1 MKLRTKSIITL
12 VAMLLSGI
20 GAFAE
25 DGTSSPQWTVSYQ
38 YDGEA
43 STSDAPGIVECTFSG
58 TTATIVCRPLEG
70 NYITAED
77 IIVEKTVS
85 GDKAQT
91 REVGIDSTPITITAA
106 STNTTPRA
114 ESSYTFTAEADPN
127 LTYEIKANFHKLKD
141 LDLYALIALPENT
154 IYTYTGNAIKPEFT
168 VTAADVELTAETD
181 YTVTYA
187 GNVNAGQGSITIT
200 ATETTFYT
208 GSKTVNFDINQAD
221 VSFWFETS
229 DGQEAKELKTTYG
242 ATFTKPV
249 LKMSET
255 GAADVIGVVYS
266 VDNEEVATI
275 NATTGELTILKAG
288 TVVVTAAAAED
299 YTNKEGSN
307 YKADPANTKASYSL
321 TINSATP
328 TLQFSKET
336 AEATMGAEFEAPT
349 LTVTPEGLVPIEYES
364 TNTEVATVDKN
375 TGVVTLVGGGETTI
389 KAVFPG
395 NETYETALASYILTV
410 SKVTATLKFAAETA
424 TATMGTEFAA
434 PTLTVTP
441 EGLQGVKYSSSN
453 TNVAT
458 VNETTGAVT
467 LVGAGEAVIKASFAG
482 TTVYE
487 AAEAS
492 YTLTVSKVTATLKF
506 AAETA
511 TATMGAEFAAP
522 ALTVTPEGLQGVKY
536 SSSNTNVATV
546 NETTGAV
553 TLVGAGETTI
563 KATFAGNDKY
573 EPAEAS
579 YKLTVSSK
587 ATMEVTATGYE
598 GVYDG
603 NAHGITVTAPEG
615 ATVKYG
621 TEEGKYDL
629 TENPTYTNVGTY
641 TVYYQVTKEA
651 TETVT
656 GSAKIT
662 INKATAT
669 LKFSAETATATLGAE
684 FQTPTLTVTP
694 EGLEGVKYT
703 SSNTDVAT
711 VNETTGAVTLIGAG
725 ETTITAKFAG
735 NDKYEPAEASYK
747 LTVSSKATMEVS
759 ATGYEGVYD
768 GNAHGITV
776 TAPEGATVKYG
787 TEEGKYDLT
796 ENPTYTN
803 VGTYTVYYQ
812 VTKEATETVTGSA
825 KITIN
830 KATATLKFSAETATA
845 TLGAEFQTPTL
856 TVTPEGLEGVKYTSS
871 NTDVATV
878 NETTGAVTLIG
889 AGEATITAKF
899 AGNDNYEAAEA
910 SYTLTV
916 NRAQSEGYGLWIN
929 DIQVTEDNYFD
940 VLGNSTD
947 SKSGTIVFNPE
958 KNTLVMTNDVSNVEI
973 ESRLENLTL
982 HINDVNKVKSIRFNN
997 LDDATKTGK
1006 LAITTNGNFPGQII
1020 ITNDAGVSAI
1030 SGFSEITL
1038 NMGLQYLE
1046 PELVEIEN
1054 GELYKYDWDNT
1065 NSDNPVKK
1073 LDTKAV
1079 CDAVTIGVV
1088 ITPLTRNVTVSM
1100 ANASDYTAKDE
1111 NGNTVLDE
1119 NGNPKTVSMMN
1130 FAQNKDILLTLWT
1143 KNDEDNYQKGNDGD
1157 WPDAGFDSSDGD
1169 PGITMVITMTDA
1181 QALAVAA
1188 SVLANTIQPGGTTY
1202 SMEFK
1207 GATFIVPAGSGEI
1220 DVWVKTDPGYV
1231 YKLLPVGLSE
1241 ETHKLDFNSPSIK
1254 EYQDLGNGKIKVTVE
1269 YNDLPT
1275 QTYYMLYLAE
1285 EAPSGAR
1292 GGTRLGKRDKAHGK
1306 LYSVG
1311 VRPRSITDVNPPSEA
1326 SGGVIDEEE
1335 DPEGVIDNPTP
1346 PTPPT
1351 GIQTIASESS
1361 ANSNKWFT
1369 ADGRQLESKPTKPGF
1384 YIRNGKKVVIK

>member
-20 GAFAE
+20 GAFAA
-25 DGTSSPQWTVSYQ
+25 DGTGGQQWTLTYLL
-38 YDGEA
+38 DGEA
-43 STSDAPGIVECTFSG
+43 STEANAGTVVGTISG
-58 TTATIVCRPLEG
+58 STATLTVTPAEG
-70 NYITAED
+70 NYITKDQITVVRTIAGDYAHTRSAE
-77 IIVEKTVS
+77 ISSPVEITATSQTADPSGKTTYTFDASDPNFSYEVTANFQSRIDVKDAQILLTENEFEYKGGEAIEPEISVTYNGVDLTADKEYTVS
-85 GDKAQT
+85 Y
-91 REVGIDSTPITITAA
+91 S
-106 STNTTPRA
+106 N
-114 ESSYTFTAEADPN
+114 N
-127 LTYEIKANFHKLKD
+127 N
-141 LDLYALIALPENT
+141 
-154 IYTYTGNAIKPEFT
+154 
-168 VTAADVELTAETD
+168 
-181 YTVTYA
+181 
-187 GNVNAGQGSITIT
+187 NAGQGVVTIT
-200 ATETTFYT
+200 GVGMYKGEKS
-208 GSKTVNFDINQAD
+208 GNFVIKQAS
-221 VSFWFETS
+221 VAIWFEKA
-229 DGQEAKELKTTYG
+229 DGSEANNLSVAYG
-242 ATFTKPV
+242 ETFTEPV
-249 LKMSET
+249 LKLDPA
-255 GAADVIGVVYS
+255 GVIEVTYS
-266 VDNEEVATI
+266 VNDESVAKI
-275 NATTGELTILKAG
+275 DPSTGKLTILKTG
-288 TVVVTAAAAED
+288 TVEVTAAAAKD
-299 YTNKEGSN
+299 YASEEGSN
-307 YKADPANTKASYSL
+307 YNATPENTTKSYSL
-321 TINSATP
+321 TIT
-328 TLQFSKET
+328 K
-336 AEATMGAEFEAPT
+336 G
-349 LTVTPEGLVPIEYES
+349 
-364 TNTEVATVDKN
+364 
-375 TGVVTLVGGGETTI
+375 
-389 KAVFPG
+389 
-395 NETYETALASYILTV
+395 
-410 SKVTATLKFAAETA
+410 TATLAFSTETA
-424 TATMGTEFAA
+424 TATMGQAFTA
-434 PTLTVTP
+434 PTLSNPNNLAVT
-441 EGLQGVKYSSSN
+441 YSSSKE
-453 TNVAT
+453 TVAT
-458 VNETTGAVT
+458 ISEEGVVT
-467 LVGAGEAVIKASFAG
+467 IVGE
-482 TTVYE
+482 
-487 AAEAS
+487 
-492 YTLTVSKVTATLKF
+492 
-506 AAETA
+506 
-511 TATMGAEFAAP
+511 
-522 ALTVTPEGLQGVKY
+522 
-536 SSSNTNVATV
+536 
-546 NETTGAV
+546 
-553 TLVGAGETTI
+553 GETTI
-563 KATFAGNDKY
+563 KATFAGNDTY
-573 EPAEAS
+573 EFAEAS
-579 YKLTVSSK
+579 YTLTVSKDK
-587 ATMEVTATGYE
+587 ATLAYST
-598 GVYDG
+598 
-603 NAHGITVTAPEG
+603 
-615 ATVKYG
+615 
-621 TEEGKYDL
+621 
-629 TENPTYTNVGTY
+629 
-641 TVYYQVTKEA
+641 Q
-651 TETVT
+651 
-656 GSAKIT
+656 
-662 INKATAT
+662 
-669 LKFSAETATATLGAE
+669 TATATMGQA
-684 FQTPTLTVTP
+684 FTAPTLNNPNSLAVTYSSSKETVATIS
-694 EGLEGVKYT
+694 EEGV
-703 SSNTDVAT
+703 
-711 VNETTGAVTLIGAG
+711 VTIVGEG
-725 ETTITAKFAG
+725 ETTIKATFAG

-812 VTKEATETVTGSA
+812 VTKEGTETVTGSA
-825 KITIN
+825 KVSIT

-871 NTDVATV
+871 NSDVATV
-878 NETTGAVTLIG
+878 HETTGAVTLV
-889 AGEATITAKF
+889 AEGETTITAKF
-899 AGNDNYEAAEA
+899 AGNDNYKAAEA

-973 ESRLENLTL
+973 ESRLESLTL

-997 LDDATKTGK
+997 LGDATKTGK

-1065 NSDNPVKK
+1065 NSDNPVK
-1073 LDTKAV
+1073 DPTTKAV

-1088 ITPLTRNVTVSM
+1088 ITPLTKNVTVSM
-1100 ANASDYTAKDE
+1100 TNASNYTAKDE
-1111 NGNTVLDE
+1111 NGNTILDE

-1143 KNDEDNYQKGNDGD
+1143 KNDEDDYQKGNDGD
-1157 WPDAGFDSSDGD
+1157 WPDAGFDNSDGD

-1231 YKLLPVGLSE
+1231 YKLLPVGLSG

-1254 EYQDLGNGKIKVTVE
+1254 EYQNLGNGKIKVTVE

-1351 GIQTIASESS
+1351 GIQTVASESS

-1369 ADGRQLESKPTKPGF
+1369 ADGRQLEGRPTKPGF
-1384 YIRNGKKVVIK
+1384 YIRNGKKVILK

>member
-43 STSDAPGIVECTFSG
+43 STSDATGIVECTFSG
-58 TTATIVCRPLEG
+58 TTATIVCKPVEG

-91 REVGIDSTPITITAA
+91 RETGISTTPITITAA

-127 LTYEIKANFHKLKD
+127 LIYQIKANFHQLKD
-141 LDLYALIALPENT
+141 LNLYALIALPENT
-154 IYTYTGNAIKPEFT
+154 IYTYTGQNIEPEIT
-168 VTAADVELTAETD
+168 VTASGVNLTAGTD

-187 GNVNAGQGSITIT
+187 NNINAGQGSITIT
-200 ATETTFYT
+200 ATTTTFYT
-208 GSKTVNFDINQAD
+208 GSKTINFDIDQAD

-229 DGQEAKELKTTYG
+229 DGQEAKELTTTYG

-249 LKMSET
+249 LKMSEA

-299 YTNKEGSN
+299 YTNKDGSN
-307 YKADPANTKASYSL
+307 YKADPTNTKTSYSL

-395 NETYETALASYILTV
+395 NENYETALASYILTV
-410 SKVTATLKFAAETA
+410 SKATATLKFSAETA
-424 TATMGTEFAA
+424 TTTLGAEFQT

-441 EGLQGVKYSSSN
+441 EGLEGVKYTSSN
-453 TNVAT
+453 TDVAT

-467 LVGAGEAVIKASFAG
+467 LV
-482 TTVYE
+482 
-487 AAEAS
+487 AE
-492 YTLTVSKVTATLKF
+492 
-506 AAETA
+506 
-511 TATMGAEFAAP
+511 
-522 ALTVTPEGLQGVKY
+522 
-536 SSSNTNVATV
+536 
-546 NETTGAV
+546 
-553 TLVGAGETTI
+553 GETTI
-563 KATFAGNDKY
+563 KASFAGNDKY
-573 EPAEAS
+573 ESAEAS
-579 YKLTVSSK
+579 YKLTVSNK

-656 GSAKIT
+656 GSAKVT

-669 LKFSAETATATLGAE
+669 LKFSAETATTTVGSTT
-684 FQTPTLTVTP
+684 FQAPTLTVTP
-694 EGLEGVKYT
+694 GGLSIKYEST
-703 SSNTDVAT
+703 NTDVAT
-711 VNETTGAVTLIGAG
+711 VNETTGAVTLVGAG
-725 ETTITAKFAG
+725 ETTIKATFAG

-825 KITIN
+825 KITIT

-856 TVTPEGLEGVKYTSS
+856 TVTPEGLEVVKYTSS

-878 NETTGAVTLIG
+878 NETTGAVTLVA
-889 AGEATITAKF
+889 AGETTITAKF

-973 ESRLENLTL
+973 ESRLESLTL

-1073 LDTKAV
+1073 PDTKAV

-1143 KNDEDNYQKGNDGD
+1143 ENDEDNYQKGNDGD
-1157 WPDAGFDSSDGD
+1157 WPDAGFDNSDGD

-1254 EYQDLGNGKIKVTVE
+1254 EYEDLGNGKIKVTVE

-1285 EAPSGAR
+1285 EASSGAR

-1351 GIQTIASESS
+1351 GIKTIASESS
-1361 ANSNKWFT
+1361 VNSNKWFT
-1369 ADGRQLESKPTKPGF
+1369 ADGRQLEGRPTKPGF

>member
-25 DGTSSPQWTVSYQ
+25 DGTGSPQWTVSYQ

-43 STSDAPGIVECTFSG
+43 STSNATGIVECTFSG
-58 TTATIVCRPLEG
+58 TTATIVCKPVEG

-91 REVGIDSTPITITAA
+91 RETGISTTPITITAA

-127 LTYEIKANFHKLKD
+127 LTYEIKANFHQLKD
-141 LDLYALIALPENT
+141 LDTYALIALPENT
-154 IYTYTGNAIKPEFT
+154 IYTYTGQDIEPEFT
-168 VTAADVELTAETD
+168 VTAAGVDLTAGTD

-187 GNVNAGQGSITIT
+187 NNINAGQGSITIT
-200 ATETTFYT
+200 ATTTTFYT

-229 DGQEAKELKTTYG
+229 DGQEAKELTTTYG

-255 GAADVIGVVYS
+255 AAADVIGVVYS

-307 YKADPANTKASYSL
+307 YKADPTNTKASYSL
-321 TINSATP
+321 TINTATP

-395 NETYETALASYILTV
+395 NENYETALASYILTV
-410 SKVTATLKFAAETA
+410 SKATATLKFSAETA
-424 TATMGTEFAA
+424 TTTVGSTTFQA

-441 EGLQGVKYSSSN
+441 GGLSIKYESTN
-453 TNVAT
+453 TDVAT

-467 LVGAGEAVIKASFAG
+467 LIGAGEATI
-482 TTVYE
+482 
-487 AAEAS
+487 
-492 YTLTVSKVTATLKF
+492 TAK
-506 AAETA
+506 
-511 TATMGAEFAAP
+511 
-522 ALTVTPEGLQGVKY
+522 
-536 SSSNTNVATV
+536 
-546 NETTGAV
+546 
-553 TLVGAGETTI
+553 
-563 KATFAGNDKY
+563 FAGNDKY

-656 GSAKIT
+656 GSAKVT
-662 INKATAT
+662 INKVTAT

-711 VNETTGAVTLIGAG
+711 VDETTGAVTLVAAG
-725 ETTITAKFAG
+725 ETTIKASFAG
-735 NDKYEPAEASYK
+735 NDNYEAAEASYT
-747 LTVSSKATMEVS
+747 LTVSEVTPQTVTVTLTFSEKTVS
-759 ATGYEGVYD
+759 ATLG
-768 GNAHGITV
+768 
-776 TAPEGATVKYG
+776 
-787 TEEGKYDLT
+787 EEF
-796 ENPTYTN
+796 
-803 VGTYTVYYQ
+803 
-812 VTKEATETVTGSA
+812 EA
-825 KITIN
+825 
-830 KATATLKFSAETATA
+830 
-845 TLGAEFQTPTL
+845 PTL
-856 TVTPEGLEGVKYTSS
+856 TIEPEGLQGVKYTSS

-878 NETTGAVTLIG
+878 NETTGAVTLVA
-889 AGEATITAKF
+889 AGETTITAKF

-973 ESRLENLTL
+973 ESRLESLTL

-1157 WPDAGFDSSDGD
+1157 WPDAGFDNSDGD

-1351 GIQTIASESS
+1351 GIQTVASESS
-1361 ANSNKWFT
+1361 VNSNKWFT
-1369 ADGRQLESKPTKPGF
+1369 ADGRQLEGRPTKPGF

>member
-1 MKLRTKSIITL
+1 MRLKTKSIITL

-20 GAFAE
+20 TEAWGAVTVIIQQNGTQVTVSSDGNGGMTSSAGTIKVLE
-25 DGTSSPQWTVSYQ
+25 PAQDGTVKL
-38 YDGEA
+38 
-43 STSDAPGIVECTFSG
+43 
-58 TTATIVCRPLEG
+58 TATPATG
-70 NYITAED
+70 FYITAEQ
-77 IIVEKTVS
+77 ISVTRTVDGS
-85 GDKAQT
+85 KAQT
-91 REVGIDSTPITITAA
+91 REPSIDNTPLTLTALTPNDDPSGETSYSFTMDMAETAEYDYEITANFLSQTDLSNATITL
-106 STNTTPRA
+106 
-114 ESSYTFTAEADPN
+114 E
-127 LTYEIKANFHKLKD
+127 
-141 LDLYALIALPENT
+141 
-154 IYTYTGNAIKPEFT
+154 
-168 VTAADVELTAETD
+168 
-181 YTVTYA
+181 
-187 GNVNAGQGSITIT
+187 
-200 ATETTFYT
+200 ETTF
-208 GSKTVNFDINQAD
+208 A
-221 VSFWFETS
+221 W
-229 DGQEAKELKTTYG
+229 DGQPKEPAVTSVKVGETVIDPSNYTVSWHENIEPG
-242 ATFTKPV
+242 AATDQKAPFANVTGKFLCTGYAIKTFT
-249 LKMSET
+249 
-255 GAADVIGVVYS
+255 I
-266 VDNEEVATI
+266 
-275 NATTGELTILKAG
+275 
-288 TVVVTAAAAED
+288 
-299 YTNKEGSN
+299 
-307 YKADPANTKASYSL
+307 TK
-321 TINSATP
+321 ATP
-328 TLQFSKET
+328 TLKFSKET
-336 AEATMGAEFEAPT
+336 ATATMGAEFEAPT
-349 LTVTPEGLVPIEYES
+349 LTVTPEGLEGVKYTS
-364 TNTEVATVDKN
+364 SNANVATVN
-375 TGVVTLVGGGETTI
+375 ETTGAVTLVGAGEAVI
-389 KAVFPG
+389 KASFAG
-395 NETYETALASYILTV
+395 DDHYETAEGSYTLTV
-410 SKVTATLKFAAETA
+410 SKVTTTLKFAEETA
-424 TATMGTEFAA
+424 TAIMGAEFEA

-492 YTLTVSKVTATLKF
+492 YTLTVSEATPQTETVTLTFSEKTVSATLG
-506 AAETA
+506 E
-511 TATMGAEFAAP
+511 EFEAP
-522 ALTVTPEGLQGVKY
+522 TLTIEPEGLQGVKY
-536 SSSNTNVATV
+536 TSSNTDVATV

-553 TLVGAGETTI
+553 TLVAAGETTI
-563 KATFAGNDKY
+563 KASFAGNDNY
-573 EPAEAS
+573 EAAEAS
-579 YKLTVSSK
+579 YTLTVSE
-587 ATMEVTATGYE
+587 ATPQ
-598 GVYDG
+598 
-603 NAHGITVTAPEG
+603 TVTVTLTFSEK
-615 ATVKYG
+615 TV
-621 TEEGKYDL
+621 
-629 TENPTYTNVGTY
+629 
-641 TVYYQVTKEA
+641 
-651 TETVT
+651 
-656 GSAKIT
+656 S
-662 INKATAT
+662 
-669 LKFSAETATATLGAE
+669 ATLGAE

-711 VNETTGAVTLIGAG
+711 VNETTGAVTLVAAG
-725 ETTITAKFAG
+725 ET
-735 NDKYEPAEASYK
+735 
-747 LTVSSKATMEVS
+747 
-759 ATGYEGVYD
+759 
-768 GNAHGITV
+768 
-776 TAPEGATVKYG
+776 
-787 TEEGKYDLT
+787 
-796 ENPTYTN
+796 
-803 VGTYTVYYQ
+803 
-812 VTKEATETVTGSA
+812 
-825 KITIN
+825 
-830 KATATLKFSAETATA
+830 
-845 TLGAEFQTPTL
+845 
-856 TVTPEGLEGVKYTSS
+856 
-871 NTDVATV
+871 
-878 NETTGAVTLIG
+878 
-889 AGEATITAKF
+889 TITAKF

-973 ESRLENLTL
+973 ESRLESLTL

-1351 GIQTIASESS
+1351 GIQTVASESS

-1369 ADGRQLESKPTKPGF
+1369 ADGRQLEGKPTKPGF

>member
-127 LTYEIKANFHKLKD
+127 LTYEIKANFHQLKD
-141 LDLYALIALPENT
+141 LDTYALIALPENT
-154 IYTYTGNAIKPEFT
+154 IYTYTGNAIEPEIT
-168 VTAADVELTAETD
+168 VTASGVNLTAETD

-187 GNVNAGQGSITIT
+187 NNINAGQGSITIT
-200 ATETTFYT
+200 ATTTTFYT

-424 TATMGTEFAA
+424 TATMG
-434 PTLTVTP
+434 
-441 EGLQGVKYSSSN
+441 
-453 TNVAT
+453 
-458 VNETTGAVT
+458 
-467 LVGAGEAVIKASFAG
+467 
-482 TTVYE
+482 
-487 AAEAS
+487 
-492 YTLTVSKVTATLKF
+492 
-506 AAETA
+506 
-511 TATMGAEFAAP
+511 AEFAAP

-641 TVYYQVTKEA
+641 TVYYQVTKEG

-656 GSAKIT
+656 GSAKVT
-662 INKATAT
+662 INK
-669 LKFSAETATATLGAE
+669 
-684 FQTPTLTVTP
+684 V
-694 EGLEGVKYT
+694 
-703 SSNTDVAT
+703 
-711 VNETTGAVTLIGAG
+711 
-725 ETTITAKFAG
+725 
-735 NDKYEPAEASYK
+735 
-747 LTVSSKATMEVS
+747 
-759 ATGYEGVYD
+759 
-768 GNAHGITV
+768 
-776 TAPEGATVKYG
+776 
-787 TEEGKYDLT
+787 
-796 ENPTYTN
+796 
-803 VGTYTVYYQ
+803 
-812 VTKEATETVTGSA
+812 
-825 KITIN
+825 
-830 KATATLKFSAETATA
+830 TATLKFSAETATA

-973 ESRLENLTL
+973 ESRLESLTL

-997 LDDATKTGK
+997 FGDATKMGK

-1188 SVLANTIQPGGTTY
+1188 SVLTNTIQPGGTTY

-1351 GIQTIASESS
+1351 GIQTVASESS
-1361 ANSNKWFT
+1361 VNSNKWFT
-1369 ADGRQLESKPTKPGF
+1369 ADGRQLEGKPTKPGF

>member
-1 MKLRTKSIITL
+1 
-12 VAMLLSGI
+12 
-20 GAFAE
+20 
-25 DGTSSPQWTVSYQ
+25 
-38 YDGEA
+38 
-43 STSDAPGIVECTFSG
+43 
-58 TTATIVCRPLEG
+58 
-70 NYITAED
+70 
-77 IIVEKTVS
+77 
-85 GDKAQT
+85 
-91 REVGIDSTPITITAA
+91 
-106 STNTTPRA
+106 
-114 ESSYTFTAEADPN
+114 
-127 LTYEIKANFHKLKD
+127 
-141 LDLYALIALPENT
+141 
-154 IYTYTGNAIKPEFT
+154 
-168 VTAADVELTAETD
+168 
-181 YTVTYA
+181 
-187 GNVNAGQGSITIT
+187 
-200 ATETTFYT
+200 
-208 GSKTVNFDINQAD
+208 
-221 VSFWFETS
+221 
-229 DGQEAKELKTTYG
+229 
-242 ATFTKPV
+242 
-249 LKMSET
+249 
-255 GAADVIGVVYS
+255 
-266 VDNEEVATI
+266 
-275 NATTGELTILKAG
+275 
-288 TVVVTAAAAED
+288 
-299 YTNKEGSN
+299 
-307 YKADPANTKASYSL
+307 
-321 TINSATP
+321 
-328 TLQFSKET
+328 
-336 AEATMGAEFEAPT
+336 
-349 LTVTPEGLVPIEYES
+349 
-364 TNTEVATVDKN
+364 
-375 TGVVTLVGGGETTI
+375 
-389 KAVFPG
+389 
-395 NETYETALASYILTV
+395 
-410 SKVTATLKFAAETA
+410 
-424 TATMGTEFAA
+424 
-434 PTLTVTP
+434 
-441 EGLQGVKYSSSN
+441 
-453 TNVAT
+453 
-458 VNETTGAVT
+458 
-467 LVGAGEAVIKASFAG
+467 
-482 TTVYE
+482 
-487 AAEAS
+487 
-492 YTLTVSKVTATLKF
+492 
-506 AAETA
+506 
-511 TATMGAEFAAP
+511 
-522 ALTVTPEGLQGVKY
+522 
-536 SSSNTNVATV
+536 
-546 NETTGAV
+546 
-553 TLVGAGETTI
+553 
-563 KATFAGNDKY
+563 
-573 EPAEAS
+573 
-579 YKLTVSSK
+579 
-587 ATMEVTATGYE
+587 MEVTATGYE

-656 GSAKIT
+656 GSAKVT
-662 INKATAT
+662 INKVTAT
-669 LKFSAETATATLGAE
+669 LTFSAETATTTVGSTT
-684 FQTPTLTVTP
+684 FQAPTLTVTP
-694 EGLEGVKYT
+694 GGL
-703 SSNTDVAT
+703 S
-711 VNETTGAVTLIGAG
+711 I
-725 ETTITAKFAG
+725 
-735 NDKYEPAEASYK
+735 KYES
-747 LTVSSKATMEVS
+747 T
-759 ATGYEGVYD
+759 
-768 GNAHGITV
+768 
-776 TAPEGATVKYG
+776 
-787 TEEGKYDLT
+787 
-796 ENPTYTN
+796 
-803 VGTYTVYYQ
+803 
-812 VTKEATETVTGSA
+812 
-825 KITIN
+825 
-830 KATATLKFSAETATA
+830 
-845 TLGAEFQTPTL
+845 
-856 TVTPEGLEGVKYTSS
+856 

-958 KNTLVMTNDVSNVEI
+958 TNTLVMTNDVSNVEI
-973 ESRLENLTL
+973 ESRLESLTL

-997 LDDATKTGK
+997 LGDATKTGK
-1006 LAITTNGNFPGQII
+1006 LTITTNGNFPGQII

-1030 SGFSEITL
+1030 SGFSEITM

-1073 LDTKAV
+1073 PDTKAV

-1111 NGNTVLDE
+1111 NGNTILDE

-1157 WPDAGFDSSDGD
+1157 WPDAGFDNSDGD

-1254 EYQDLGNGKIKVTVE
+1254 EYEDLGNGKIKVTVE

-1351 GIQTIASESS
+1351 GIQTVASESS
-1361 ANSNKWFT
+1361 VNSNKWFT
-1369 ADGRQLESKPTKPGF
+1369 ADGRQLEGKPTKPGF

>member
-43 STSDAPGIVECTFSG
+43 STSNATGIVECTFSG
-58 TTATIVCRPLEG
+58 TTATIVCKPVEG

-91 REVGIDSTPITITAA
+91 RETGISTTPITITAA

-127 LTYEIKANFHKLKD
+127 LTYEIKANFHQLKD
-141 LDLYALIALPENT
+141 LDTYALIALPENT
-154 IYTYTGNAIKPEFT
+154 IYTYTGDAIKPEIT
-168 VTAADVELTAETD
+168 VTASGVNLTAETD

-187 GNVNAGQGSITIT
+187 DNINAGQGCITIT
-200 ATETTFYT
+200 ATTTTFYT

-229 DGQEAKELKTTYG
+229 DGQEAKELTTTYG
-242 ATFTKPV
+242 ATFSKPV

-275 NATTGELTILKAG
+275 NTTTGELTILKAG

-321 TINSATP
+321 TINTATP

-395 NETYETALASYILTV
+395 NENYETALASYILTV
-410 SKVTATLKFAAETA
+410 SNATMEVSATGYEGVYDGNAHGITVTAPEGATVKYGTEEGKYDLTENPTYTNVGTYTVYYQVTKEATETVTGSAKITITKATATLTFSAETA
-424 TATMGTEFAA
+424 TATLGAEFQT

-441 EGLQGVKYSSSN
+441 EGLEGVKYTSSN
-453 TNVAT
+453 TDVAT

-467 LVGAGEAVIKASFAG
+467 LVA
-482 TTVYE
+482 
-487 AAEAS
+487 
-492 YTLTVSKVTATLKF
+492 
-506 AAETA
+506 
-511 TATMGAEFAAP
+511 
-522 ALTVTPEGLQGVKY
+522 
-536 SSSNTNVATV
+536 
-546 NETTGAV
+546 
-553 TLVGAGETTI
+553 AGETTI
-563 KATFAGNDKY
+563 TAKFAGNDKY

-662 INKATAT
+662 ITKATAT
-669 LKFSAETATATLGAE
+669 LTFSAETATATLGAE

-711 VNETTGAVTLIGAG
+711 VNETTGAVTLVAAG
-725 ETTITAKFAG
+725 ET
-735 NDKYEPAEASYK
+735 
-747 LTVSSKATMEVS
+747 
-759 ATGYEGVYD
+759 
-768 GNAHGITV
+768 
-776 TAPEGATVKYG
+776 
-787 TEEGKYDLT
+787 
-796 ENPTYTN
+796 
-803 VGTYTVYYQ
+803 
-812 VTKEATETVTGSA
+812 
-825 KITIN
+825 
-830 KATATLKFSAETATA
+830 
-845 TLGAEFQTPTL
+845 
-856 TVTPEGLEGVKYTSS
+856 
-871 NTDVATV
+871 
-878 NETTGAVTLIG
+878 
-889 AGEATITAKF
+889 TITAKF

-973 ESRLENLTL
+973 ESRLESLTL
-982 HINDVNKVKSIRFNN
+982 HINDVNKVKSIHFNN
-997 LDDATKTGK
+997 LGDATKTGK
-1006 LAITTNGNFPGQII
+1006 LTITTNGNFPGQLL
-1020 ITNDAGVSAI
+1020 ITNDAGKSAI
-1030 SGFSEITL
+1030 SGFSELTL
-1038 NMGLQYLE
+1038 EQDLLFVE
-1046 PELVEIEN
+1046 PELVELKN
-1054 GELYKYDWDNT
+1054 GELYQYDF
-1065 NSDNPVKK
+1065 KK
-1073 LDTKAV
+1073 VDPTDPESKLIKDDATEAI
-1079 CDAVTIGVV
+1079 CNAVTIGVI
-1088 ITPLTRNVTVSM
+1088 ITPLTQNVTVLLSKG
-1100 ANASDYTAKDE
+1100 DDFIVKDA
-1111 NGNTVLDE
+1111 
-1119 NGNPKTVSMMN
+1119 NGNPVTDTNGNPVPASLKN
-1130 FAQNKDILLTLWT
+1130 FALSKDILLTIWT
-1143 KNDEDNYQKGNDGD
+1143 EVDEQNSQAGQEV
-1157 WPDAGFDSSDGD
+1157 DAGFDDSDGK
-1169 PGITMVITMTDA
+1169 PGITMVNTMTDA
-1181 QALAVAA
+1181 QVQKVAKD
-1188 SVLANTIQPGGTTY
+1188 VLKNIIMPGGTSFAY
-1202 SMEFK
+1202 EFN
-1207 GATFIVPAGSGEI
+1207 GVTFIVPAGSGSIII
-1220 DVWVKTDPGYV
+1220 DQETDPGYEYHLAPIGLNETYNLV
-1231 YKLLPVGLSE
+1231 IGGAKIEKYELLG
-1241 ETHKLDFNSPSIK
+1241 
-1254 EYQDLGNGKIKVTVE
+1254 GNRVRLTID
-1269 YNDLPT
+1269 YSNLPT
-1275 QTYYMLYLAE
+1275 QTYYLLYLTQ
-1285 EAPSGAR
+1285 EASSGTR

-1351 GIQTIASESS
+1351 GIQTVASESS
-1361 ANSNKWFT
+1361 VNSNKWFT